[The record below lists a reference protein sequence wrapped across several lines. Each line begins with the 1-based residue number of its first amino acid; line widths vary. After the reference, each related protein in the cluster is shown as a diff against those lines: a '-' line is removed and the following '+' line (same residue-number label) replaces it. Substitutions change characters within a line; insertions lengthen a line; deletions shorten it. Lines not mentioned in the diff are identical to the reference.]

1 MIQFIPRLKK
11 SPPSTEMP
19 DSSARAFPKLDKRV
33 WRILIP
39 LSGIALGVGLWG
51 TFFWSRPDSTTLTLS
66 GRIEGYETDVAAK
79 VAGRIEQVSV
89 REGAQ
94 VQRGELMVQ
103 LDDAELQAQQ
113 RQATAR
119 LDAARQKERQAA
131 LNIDVIGSQIEAARL
146 TLQQSEG
153 DATGRI
159 RQAEASVASAQAQL
173 AEAEA
178 MASEARS
185 ALTLARADRDRYGEL
200 ASQGAVTQQ
209 RYDQAKTA
217 FETAQS
223 VLTARQA
230 SVEAARRR
238 VTAAQ
243 GSLTQTQTSA
253 LNPARRQAE
262 LDVLQKQLAQA
273 EASLEA
279 ARAEVA
285 GAIATQQ
292 EVDARLDHLTVESP
306 TGGVV
311 LTRTVEPGEVV
322 AAGATLLTVLDPET
336 VYLRGFIPEGDI
348 GQVRIGQTA
357 QVFLDSAPDHPL
369 EARVVEIDSEA
380 SFTPENI
387 YFREDRVQQVF
398 GVKLGIDNPAGF
410 AKPGMPADGAI
421 QLASVEGEFR
431 Q

>member
-11 SPPSTEMP
+11 MPPSSEVP

-39 LSGIALGVGLWG
+39 LSGIALGVSLWG
-51 TFFWSRPDSTTLTLS
+51 TFFWPRLDSTTLTLS
-66 GRIEGYETDVAAK
+66 GRIEGYETDVATK
-79 VAGRIEQVSV
+79 VSGRIEQVSV

-113 RQATAR
+113 QQATAR
-119 LDAARQKERQAA
+119 LDAARQKERQVA

-153 DATGRI
+153 DAIGRI

-262 LDVLQKQLAQA
+262 LDVLQKQLTQA
-273 EASLEA
+273 EASLQA
-279 ARAEVA
+279 AQAEVA
-285 GAIATQQ
+285 GEIATQQ
-292 EVDARLDHLTVESP
+292 EVEARLDHLTVESP
-306 TGGVV
+306 TSGVV

-357 QVFLDSAPDHPL
+357 QVFLDSAPDQPL
-369 EARVVEIDSEA
+369 QARVVEIDGEA

-421 QLASVEGEFR
+421 QLASAERGS
-431 Q
+431 